1 MKSSYEK
8 NSIYKNAA
16 NYGLILGL
24 TIVIY
29 TLILQFTGIAQN
41 KVAGWASF
49 IFMTV
54 AISIGTKNLRDKFQ
68 SGYISYGRAVGSG
81 ILIVLSASVIQAFF
95 IYAFYKYISPDA
107 LQDLFTNM
115 EDAMMQNGSTDQQ
128 IEISMKMM
136 RAYTGPLTLA
146 LSAIFGSTFWGL
158 IISLINALFIKNEKS
173 IFED

>member
-1 MKSSYEK
+1 MDNSYDKKSLL
-8 NSIYKNAA
+8 KNAA

-24 TIVIY
+24 TIIIY
-29 TLILQFTGIAQN
+29 TLILQFTGNAQN
-41 KVAGWASF
+41 PVAGWASF
-49 IFMTV
+49 IFMAV
-54 AISIGTKNLRDKFQ
+54 AVSIGTKNLRDKFQ

-81 ILIVLSASVIQAFF
+81 MLIVISTSIIQAFF

-115 EDAMMQNGSTDQQ
+115 EDAMMQRGSTDQE
-128 IEISMKMM
+128 IELSMKMM

-146 LSAIFGSTFWGL
+146 FSAIFGSAFWGL
-158 IISLINALFIKNEKS
+158 IISLISAIFVKKEKS